1 MVENEKKTPDPEQ
14 EKAAQE
20 QPVKEAEATAPK
32 TEEPSKKDKKA
43 AKKEAKEAKN
53 AAAEELKKVKE
64 EFETHKQ
71 QYLRVLAEYDN
82 YRKRTEREKDAIYG
96 TATADAVKEILPVID
111 NLERALA
118 QENCSLEQLQDG
130 LKMVNR
136 QFSDMLAK
144 LGVKEMGSV
153 GEQFDPTRHNAVSHI
168 ESEDFGENE
177 ISAVYQKG
185 YMLGDKVVR
194 HAMVQVAN

>member
-1 MVENEKKTPDPEQ
+1 MVENETKKTDPEQ

-20 QPVKEAEATAPK
+20 QPVKETEATAPK

>member
-1 MVENEKKTPDPEQ
+1 MVENETKKTDPEQ

-20 QPVKEAEATAPK
+20 QPVKETEAMAPK

>member
-1 MVENEKKTPDPEQ
+1 MVENETKRTDPEQ

>member
-14 EKAAQE
+14 KKTAQE

-96 TATADAVKEILPVID
+96 TATADAVKEILPVAD

-130 LKMVNR
+130 LKMVSR
-136 QFSDMLAK
+136 QFGEMLTK

>member
-14 EKAAQE
+14 ENPAEE
-20 QPVKEAEATAPK
+20 QPVAESETTAPK
-32 TEEPSKKDKKA
+32 AEEPSKKDKKA

-64 EFETHKQ
+64 EFEAHKQ

-82 YRKRTEREKDAIYG
+82 YRKRTEREKDAIYS
-96 TATADAVKEILPVID
+96 TATADAVKEILPVAD
-111 NLERALA
+111 NLDRALA
-118 QENCSLEQLQDG
+118 QENCTLEQLQDG

-136 QFSDMLAK
+136 QFGEMLAK
-144 LGVKEMGSV
+144 LGVKEMGFV
-153 GEQFDPTRHNAVSHI
+153 GEQFDPNRHNAVSHI
-168 ESEDFGENE
+168 DSEDFGENE

-185 YMLGDKVVR
+185 YILGDKVVR

>member
-1 MVENEKKTPDPEQ
+1 MVENETKKTDPEQ
-14 EKAAQE
+14 EKTAQE
-20 QPVKEAEATAPK
+20 QPVKETEATAPK
-32 TEEPSKKDKKA
+32 TEEPSKKDKKT

>member
-14 EKAAQE
+14 ENPAEE
-20 QPVKEAEATAPK
+20 QPVAESETMAPK
-32 TEEPSKKDKKA
+32 AEEPSKKDKKA

-64 EFETHKQ
+64 EFEAHKQ

-82 YRKRTEREKDAIYG
+82 YRKRTEREKDAIYS
-96 TATADAVKEILPVID
+96 TATADAVKEILPVAD
-111 NLERALA
+111 NLDRALS
-118 QENCSLEQLQDG
+118 QENCTLEQLQDG

-136 QFSDMLAK
+136 QFGEMLAK

-168 ESEDFGENE
+168 DSEDFGENE

-185 YMLGDKVVR
+185 YILGDKVVR